1 MCFSQHIAVSI
12 AVIKN
17 SRQVPFNLKY
27 GDKLASNI
35 HLVDNFLLIT
45 AINVITAHLARKRTI
60 RKEFIEPQSVAWEVC
75 FPTI

>member
-17 SRQVPFNLKY
+17 SQLVPFNLKY

-35 HLVDNFLLIT
+35 HLVDNFLTIT
-45 AINVITAHLARKRTI
+45 AINVITAHLARKCTV
-60 RKEFIEPQSVAWEVC
+60 RKEFIEPRSLNLGQ
-75 FPTI
+75 